1 MMTMRK
7 RMVVM
12 MGDDGDDDSKDD
24 GDDDGEN
31 DSDYDGEDDSD
42 DAGGLCC
49 LVQPRPWH

>member
-1 MMTMRK
+1 MPLMM
-7 RMVVM
+7 V
-12 MGDDGDDDSKDD
+12 DDGDDDRKDD

-31 DSDYDGEDDSD
+31 NGDYDGEDDSD

>member
-1 MMTMRK
+1 MLLMM
-7 RMVVM
+7 V
-12 MGDDGDDDSKDD
+12 DDGDDDSKDD

>member
-1 MMTMRK
+1 
-7 RMVVM
+7 MV
-12 MGDDGDDDSKDD
+12 DDGDDDSKDD

-31 DSDYDGEDDSD
+31 NGDYDGED

>member
-1 MMTMRK
+1 MLI
-7 RMVVM
+7 MVN
-12 MGDDGDDDSKDD
+12 D

-31 DSDYDGEDDSD
+31 NSDYDGENDGDYDDEDDSD